1 MYIADV
7 LSINN
12 QEFENC
18 LGQMYPAELE
28 IKDTTDHF
36 CFLHGFTTVDWR
48 DTLAFTTNVPPRVCR
63 FRFLCVR
70 NNSGLVISVLT
81 FDVRFALMLFSPW
94 MATLYFS
101 GRNLSAVLGT
111 IE

>member
-1 MYIADV
+1 MVIVTSWMPDGECAAPR
-7 LSINN
+7 L
-12 QEFENC
+12 
-18 LGQMYPAELE
+18 P
-28 IKDTTDHF
+28 
-36 CFLHGFTTVDWR
+36 
-48 DTLAFTTNVPPRVCR
+48 VP
-63 FRFLCVR
+63 FLCVR